1 MTLFLL
7 ACVGLLVLS
16 GLFYLLPRNSEKRA
30 TGNNA
35 DANLD
40 WYRLRKTEL
49 QPEELESLETDMAL
63 RLLEDDRPDQ
73 VITPTTETESSFPRW
88 LLLPLIAI
96 AAGSLYH
103 YLGAAPDVIIQKQ
116 MHSVSDSTDPEQLQV
131 LFKAIETRS
140 EQRPGNLHYMALLGR
155 FYMDQQ
161 DYTQAAELY
170 GDLADVSPED
180 SQALAYAAQA
190 EYLAQGR
197 NLTPRAQLF
206 AERALA
212 IDPGQKTALGLLG
225 MVLFEQNQY
234 RAAIEYWQRLV
245 DTEPAGSANAKMI
258 EGVMA
263 QARLKLAA
271 SGESVADTV
280 QSSEAVTLGVTV
292 NVSFPDEAQVNP
304 QDTVFVLARA
314 ADATSR
320 MPVAVVRL
328 QASQLPMDVRLDDSK
343 SMAGQKLSSL
353 DAIAVVVQ
361 VSPEGRPG
369 EDGATWLGSAGP
381 LSPSL
386 DTEAILVKLAAPKR

>member
-7 ACVGLLVLS
+7 ACVGLIVLS
-16 GLFYLLPRNSEKRA
+16 GLFYLLPRNSDKRA
-30 TGNNA
+30 VGNNA

-40 WYRLRKTEL
+40 WYRLRQTEL

-63 RLLEDDRPDQ
+63 RLLEDDRPEQ
-73 VITPTTETESSFPRW
+73 AVTSSSELESSFPRW

-116 MHSVSDSTDPEQLQV
+116 MHSISDSTDPEQLQD
-131 LFKAIETRS
+131 LFKAIEARS
-140 EQRPGNLHYMALLGR
+140 EQRPGNVHYMALLGR
-155 FYMDQQ
+155 FYMDQE
-161 DYTQAAELY
+161 DYKQAAQLY
-170 GDLADVSPED
+170 SALADESPGD

-197 NLTPRAQLF
+197 NLTQRAQLF
-206 AERALA
+206 AEQALA

-225 MVLFEQNQY
+225 MVLFEQKQY

-245 DTEPAGSANAKMI
+245 ATEPAGSASAKMI

-263 QARLKLAA
+263 QARQRLAA
-271 SGESVADTV
+271 SGEPVVAAAQPGEV
-280 QSSEAVTLGVTV
+280 VTLGVTV
-292 NVSFPDEAQVNP
+292 NVRFPDDAQVNA

-369 EDGATWLGSAGP
+369 EDSATWLGSAGP

-386 DTEAILVKLAAPKR
+386 DTQAIVVKLAARKR

>member
-1 MTLFLL
+1 VTLFLL
-7 ACVGLLVLS
+7 ACVGLIVLS
-16 GLFYLLPRNSEKRA
+16 GLFYLLPRNSDKRA
-30 TGNNA
+30 VGNNA

-40 WYRLRKTEL
+40 WYRLRQTEL

-63 RLLEDDRPDQ
+63 RLLEDDRPEQ
-73 VITPTTETESSFPRW
+73 AVTSSSELESSFPRW

-116 MHSVSDSTDPEQLQV
+116 MHSISDSTDPEQLQD
-131 LFKAIETRS
+131 LFKAIEARS
-140 EQRPGNLHYMALLGR
+140 EQRPGNVHYMALLGR
-155 FYMDQQ
+155 FYMDQE
-161 DYTQAAELY
+161 DYKQAAQLY
-170 GDLADVSPED
+170 SALADESPGD

-197 NLTPRAQLF
+197 NLTQRAQLF
-206 AERALA
+206 AEQALA

-225 MVLFEQNQY
+225 MVLFEQKQY

-245 DTEPAGSANAKMI
+245 ATEPAGSASAKMI

-263 QARLKLAA
+263 QARQRLAA
-271 SGESVADTV
+271 SGEPVVAAAQPGEV
-280 QSSEAVTLGVTV
+280 VTLGVTV
-292 NVSFPDEAQVNP
+292 NVRFPDDAQVNA

-369 EDGATWLGSAGP
+369 EDSATWLGSAGP

-386 DTEAILVKLAAPKR
+386 DTQAIVVKLAARKR